1 MPLQSCWIKDAFKKP
16 GAGRC
21 ESRGGV
27 GRLRWGGGWRRAG
40 GRGGRACVFS
50 VERAGL
56 IHGDCFKMGSRKVPS
71 SEKASEDTSEW
82 LWASSGGNLCL
93 RLFSKE
99 VALVTSSEI
108 PRQVLSILR
117 VPLRTHQEDDS
128 QVKSALPVRD
138 FTQISSSPLKWEHS
152 ALPKS
157 VCFSKAFFPKLYLW
171 IPSTQDPQI
180 FTGQDYNMKLPH
192 SPSFQTE
199 PQTTFR
205 TLTSSLG

>member
-1 MPLQSCWIKDAFKKP
+1 MPECHFKVAELKMHLRSLVP
-16 GAGRC
+16 GAV
-21 ESRGGV
+21 SRGV
-27 GRLRWGGGWRRAG
+27 GLGGCVEGEDGGGRWVWEG
-40 GRGGRACVFS
+40 GACVFS

-56 IHGDCFKMGSRKVPS
+56 IHGDCFKMGSRQVPR

-108 PRQVLSILR
+108 PHQVLSILR

-138 FTQISSSPLKWEHS
+138 FTQISSSPLKWDHS
-152 ALPKS
+152 ALTKKCTFFKS
-157 VCFSKAFFPKLYLW
+157 LIS
-171 IPSTQDPQI
+171 
-180 FTGQDYNMKLPH
+180 
-192 SPSFQTE
+192 
-199 PQTTFR
+199 
-205 TLTSSLG
+205 

>member
-1 MPLQSCWIKDAFKKP
+1 MHLPECHFKVAELKMHLRSLVP
-16 GAGRC
+16 GAV
-21 ESRGGV
+21 SRGV
-27 GRLRWGGGWRRAG
+27 GLGGCVEGEDGGGRG
-40 GRGGRACVFS
+40 GGGLGGGRACVFS

-138 FTQISSSPLKWEHS
+138 FTQISSSPLK
-152 ALPKS
+152 
-157 VCFSKAFFPKLYLW
+157 
-171 IPSTQDPQI
+171 
-180 FTGQDYNMKLPH
+180 
-192 SPSFQTE
+192 
-199 PQTTFR
+199 
-205 TLTSSLG
+205 